1 MTKDNLIFVIWFTL
15 FMLLICTYGF
25 YTDMMPLCDYLICL
39 FLTTVSIVTAFFMRF
54 IENDYRNFYSKY

>member
-54 IENDYRNFYSKY
+54 IEND